1 MEYNLADLF
10 EASVDAFPDRE
21 YLIAEG
27 KRRTYAEMEARANR
41 LAHHLQAHGVGPGDH
56 VGIYGYNSVEW
67 VETLWAVFKIRATW
81 ININYR
87 YVEEELAYLFENA
100 DLKALVYAREFAPR
114 VKGVLEHLP
123 LLQHTI
129 VIDDGSDADLTGLES
144 VDFEAAM
151 ASGSPERDF
160 APRSPDDRY
169 ILYTG
174 GTTGMPKGVVWRHED
189 VFFALGGGID
199 PVTNSKVESPMALV
213 EAAKAAPGVATSMPI
228 APLMHGASQWAV
240 MGGAFRGS
248 RIVLMA
254 KFDPVHTWNLVEQEK
269 VNMIMITGDAM
280 ARPMIDALEDPDAHF
295 DLSSLFSIGST
306 AALFSPSMKDR
317 FMELLPDIVL
327 TDAIG
332 SSEGGSN
339 GYSVVAKGQTA
350 MKGGPT
356 VRAIR
361 DSVVVDED
369 LNEVEPGSGIVGKV
383 ARKGNIPLE
392 YYKDPEKTAQTFV
405 TAPNGTRY
413 SIPGDFATL
422 EADGTITLLGRGSV
436 SINSGGEKIFPE
448 EGEGAVRRHPEVYDC
463 VVVGVPDERWG
474 SRVAAVVQAR
484 PGCEPHL
491 DSIQEECR
499 KHIAGYKVPREIH
512 YVDRIERSPS
522 GKPDYRW
529 AKAVATG
536 EITGA

>member
-10 EASVDAFPDRE
+10 EAAADAFPDRE
-21 YLIAEG
+21 YLVAEG
-27 KRRTYAEMEARANR
+27 ERRTYAEMEERANR
-41 LAHHLQAHGVGPGDH
+41 LAHHLQAQGVGPGDH

-100 DLKALVYAREFAPR
+100 DLKALVYQREFAPR
-114 VKGVLEHLP
+114 VRGVLGHLP
-123 LLQHTI
+123 LLRHTV
-129 VIDDGSDADLTGLES
+129 VIEDGSGADVSGLDS
-144 VDFEAAM
+144 VEFEAAM
-151 ASGSPERDF
+151 AGGSPVRDF

-199 PVTNSKVESPMALV
+199 PVTNERVSSPRDLV
-213 EAAKAAPGVATSMPI
+213 EQAKAAGGAPTNMPI
-228 APLMHGASQWAV
+228 APLMHGATQWGV
-240 MGGAFRGS
+240 MGGAFRGA

-254 KFDPVHTWNLVEQEK
+254 RFDPGRVWELVEQEG
-269 VNMIMITGDAM
+269 VNMVMITGDAM
-280 ARPMIDALEDPDAHF
+280 ARPMIDSLEDPAQTF
-295 DLSSLFSIGST
+295 DLSSLFAIGST
-306 AALFSPSMKDR
+306 AALFSPALKDR
-317 FMELLPDIVL
+317 FMELLPSVVL

-332 SSEGGSN
+332 SSESGSN
-339 GYSVVAKGQTA
+339 GYSIIEKGKTA

-356 VRAIR
+356 VRAVR
-361 DSVVVDED
+361 DSVVLDED
-369 LNEVEPGSGIVGKV
+369 LREVAAGSGIAGKV

-405 TAPNGTRY
+405 TGPDGTRY
-413 SIPGDFATL
+413 SVPGDFATL

-448 EGEGAVRRHPEVYDC
+448 EVEGAVRHHPEVYDC

-474 SRVAAVVQAR
+474 QRVAAVVAPR
-484 PGCEPHL
+484 PGCTPSLEA
-491 DSIQEECR
+491 IQEECR
-499 KHIAGYKVPREIH
+499 RHIAGYKVPREIH

-529 AKAVATG
+529 AAAVAT
-536 EITGA
+536 A